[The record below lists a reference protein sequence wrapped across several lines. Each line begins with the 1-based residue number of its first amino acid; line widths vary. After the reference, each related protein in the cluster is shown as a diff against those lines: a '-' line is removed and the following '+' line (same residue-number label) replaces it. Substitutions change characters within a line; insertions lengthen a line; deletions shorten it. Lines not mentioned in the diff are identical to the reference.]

1 MTYIL
6 FQHRVIPWEN
16 CCLSCCG
23 HLWHL
28 SLMTWAMV
36 WRVTKC
42 HPSIPSWKPPNPEVS
57 RDGTV
62 GAAGLRGNWAG
73 SQHGNPLRA
82 VKSWKAHLRL
92 GVARS
97 WGSLSGE
104 LSVPV
109 LLLLCAPDASREGK
123 SSSGITALTLLS
135 NWTCGNCHLLKSAWL
150 GWLLQTESDVKTSLL
165 YLTPGQMFEQISKEA
180 QI

>member
-1 MTYIL
+1 MGKL
-6 FQHRVIPWEN
+6 
-16 CCLSCCG
+16 LSEL
-23 HLWHL
+23 LWPPVTSVLDDMGNGLKGDKVSPIH
-28 SLMTWAMV
+28 SLMEA
-36 WRVTKC
+36 TKPRGQQRWDC
-42 HPSIPSWKPPNPEVS
+42 GCCRFERKLGRFTAWKSTEGCEIMESTPE
-57 RDGTV
+57 
-62 GAAGLRGNWAG
+62 AG
-73 SQHGNPLRA
+73 SG
-82 VKSWKAHLRL
+82 
-92 GVARS
+92 RS

-109 LLLLCAPDASREGK
+109 LLLLCALDASREGQ